1 MDASFRRWRR
11 PLFALVALGALAGCG
26 GPALKPPLREAAV
39 VTVAHP
45 VEIEVV
51 DKYFFEGYTAAVS
64 TVDVRSRVTGYLS
77 KIYFQDGQDVKEGAP
92 LFLIDPRPYQAQ
104 LDQTTAELARVE
116 ATLKRLDAEY
126 TRAEKLLPKRNI
138 SQEDFDK
145 TAAER
150 AETAAEVK
158 SRQAQAE
165 EARLNLHFAA
175 IKSPIDGRIS
185 RRLVTEGN
193 LVTANETLLTTIVSI
208 APVYAYFDVDEPTV
222 LKIRQMIREG
232 KIQDA
237 RETEIKVQLALDIDK
252 GYPYEGVIDFVDN
265 RVDPKTGTLKVRAK
279 FANEN
284 HALSPGLH
292 ARIKL
297 ELGEP
302 RKELAISERAIG
314 RTQGQTYVFVVNDE
328 NRVVEQPISVGVLE
342 DNLRVVTTGLKPS
355 DRVIVNGLQ
364 RVREGVTVNPQ
375 PSDAST
381 AGAAPSAPAGAAAGG
396 AAAGQAALRGGSSRT
411 GE

>member
-1 MDASFRRWRR
+1 MQA
-11 PLFALVALGALAGCG
+11 PVNE
-26 GPALKPPLREAAV
+26 PAV
-39 VTVAHP
+39 VTVANP
-45 VEIEVV
+45 VEIEVI
-51 DKYFFEGYTAAVS
+51 DKYYFEGYTAAVS
-64 TVDVRSRVTGYLS
+64 SVDVRSRVTGYLS

-104 LDQTTAELARVE
+104 LDQATSELARVE

-126 TRAEKLLPKRNI
+126 VRAEKLLPKRNI

-150 AETAAEVK
+150 SETAAEVK

-193 LVTANETLLTTIVSI
+193 LVTANETLLTTIVST

-222 LKIRQMIREG
+222 LRIRQMIREG

-265 RVDPKTGTLKVRAK
+265 RLDPKTGTLKVRAK
-279 FANEN
+279 FANQN
-284 HALSPGLH
+284 KALSPGLH

-297 ELGEP
+297 ELGQP
-302 RKELAISERAIG
+302 HKELAISERAIG
-314 RTQGQTYVFVVNDE
+314 RTQGQKYVFLVNDE
-328 NRVVEQPISVGVLE
+328 NRVVEQPVTVGVLE
-342 DNLRVVTTGLKPS
+342 DNLRVVTTGLKAS

-364 RVREGVTVNPQ
+364 RVREGVTVNPRQ
-375 PSDAST
+375 SDAST
-381 AGAAPSAPAGAAAGG
+381 AGPAPSAPAGAAAK
-396 AAAGQAALRGGSSRT
+396 QAALRGASPRA

>member
-1 MDASFRRWRR
+1 
-11 PLFALVALGALAGCG
+11 
-26 GPALKPPLREAAV
+26 
-39 VTVAHP
+39 
-45 VEIEVV
+45 
-51 DKYFFEGYTAAVS
+51 
-64 TVDVRSRVTGYLS
+64 
-77 KIYFQDGQDVKEGAP
+77 

-104 LDQTTAELARVE
+104 LDQATSELARVE

-126 TRAEKLLPKRNI
+126 ARAEKLLPKRNI

-175 IKSPIDGRIS
+175 IRSPIEGRIS

-193 LVTANETLLTTIVSI
+193 LVTANETLLTTIVST

-222 LKIRQMIREG
+222 LRIRQMIREG

-237 RETEIKVQLALDIDK
+237 RETEIRVQLALDIDK

-279 FANEN
+279 FANQN
-284 HALSPGLH
+284 KALSPGLH

-302 RKELAISERAIG
+302 HKELAISERAIG
-314 RTQGQTYVFVVNDE
+314 RTQGQKYVFLVNEE
-328 NRVVEQPISVGVLE
+328 NQVVEQPITVGVLE
-342 DNLRVVTTGLKPS
+342 DNLRVVTTGLKAT

-364 RVREGVTVNPQ
+364 RVREGVTVNPRQ
-375 PSDAST
+375 SDAST
-381 AGAAPSAPAGAAAGG
+381 AGPAPSAPAGAPAK
-396 AAAGQAALRGGSSRT
+396 QAALRGGSPRA